1 MFWNSTIYPKRSALS
16 AYSPFEEQAQAL
28 LAYSHFH
35 SLLILHFIY
44 YISQRSNAKNC
55 FRIMQNQDSKPSA
68 DNNTRYSPS
77 KSITECIKFTKRAE
91 LWTDFWHLDDI
102 LNPLVG
108 TNSLYGKRTVV
119 FFSLASHACRT
130 CEARALRTRKT
141 LTPRF
146 TDFFTDFGK
155 KWLFCSLTPRR
166 RNCLT

>member
-1 MFWNSTIYPKRSALS
+1 MRSALS
-16 AYSPFEEQAQAL
+16 AFSLFEEQAL
-28 LAYSHFH
+28 LSHCHFH
-35 SLLILHFIY
+35 SFLILRYIY
-44 YISQRSNAKNC
+44 YIKLYTPHFTEKQRLKLS
-55 FRIMQNQDSKPSA
+55 ITGLQHQDSKPSA
-68 DNNTRYSPS
+68 DNNMRYSPS

-146 TDFFTDFGK
+146 TDFFTNFGK